1 MAVDQVASITL
12 EALRSAAPML
22 LATLGAVVGQRAGVL
37 NLGLEGV
44 VYLSAA
50 VAAAVGPP
58 WGFVAAVIVGTLY
71 NLLYYVLSNDLA
83 LNQIL
88 LGFAFTMVGYGV
100 GSQVARGVV
109 GRPIEKPVVYGVEAF
124 AVAVVAAVAVY
135 FFLRSRVGL
144 AIKASGDDPASLDL
158 MGVDVYNIRRVAG
171 LVEGVFASA
180 AGAYLVLLY
189 YGSWSEQLVMGWG
202 SLAVITAMISLWS
215 PLLAIAASL
224 VPSFF
229 ISLAYVL
236 QRLLQVSP
244 HLLNVVPYVASI
256 AVLAAVQVA
265 MRKTRLKALA
275 PRWLARP
282 YIREERT

>member
-1 MAVDQVASITL
+1 
-12 EALRSAAPML
+12 
-22 LATLGAVVGQRAGVL
+22 L

-71 NLLYYVLSNDLA
+71 NLLYYVLSNDFA

-109 GRPIEKPVVYGVEAF
+109 GRPIEKPVVYGVETF

-135 FFLRSRVGL
+135 FFLRSRAGL

>member
-1 MAVDQVASITL
+1 MAVDQIASITL
-12 EALRSAAPML
+12 EALRSATPML

-50 VAAAVGPP
+50 VAATVGPP
-58 WGFVAAVIVGTLY
+58 WGFVAAIVIGTLY
-71 NLLYYVLSNDLA
+71 NLLYYVLSNDFA

-100 GSQVARGVV
+100 GSQVARDVV
-109 GRPIEKPVVYGVEAF
+109 GRPIEKPVVYGVETF
-124 AVAVVAAVAVY
+124 AVAVVAAVAVH
-135 FFLRSRVGL
+135 FFLRSRMGL

-158 MGVDVYNIRRVAG
+158 MGVDVYNIRKVAG
-171 LVEGVFASA
+171 LIEGVLVSA

-189 YGSWSEQLVMGWG
+189 YGGWSEQLVMGWG

-236 QRLLQVSP
+236 QRFLQVSP
-244 HLLNVVPYVASI
+244 HLLNVVPYAASI

-275 PRWLARP
+275 PRWLAKP

>member
-1 MAVDQVASITL
+1 MAVEVSSIAL
-12 EALRSAAPML
+12 EALKSAAPML

-50 VAAAVGPP
+50 VAATLGPP
-58 WGFVAAVIVGTLY
+58 WGYLAAVAVGTLF

-88 LGFAFTMVGYGV
+88 LGFAFTMIGYGV
-100 GSQVARGVV
+100 GSQLAKGIV
-109 GRPIEKPVVYGVEAF
+109 GKPIEKPVVYGVEAF
-124 AVAVVAAVAVY
+124 AIAVVAAAAVY
-135 FFLRSRVGL
+135 FFLRSKTGL

-158 MGVDVYNIRRVAG
+158 MGVDVYNTRRVAG
-171 LVEGVFASA
+171 LVEGVLASA

-236 QRLLQVSP
+236 QRLLQISP
-244 HLLNVVPYVASI
+244 HLLNVVPYAASI
-256 AVLAAVQVA
+256 AVLAAVQVV

-275 PRWLARP
+275 PRWLAKP

>member
-44 VYLSAA
+44 VYLSTA

-71 NLLYYVLSNDLA
+71 NLIYYVLSNDFA

-100 GSQVARGVV
+100 GSQVARDVV
-109 GRPIEKPVVYGVEAF
+109 GRPIEKPVVYGVETF

-135 FFLRSRVGL
+135 FFLRSRMGL

-171 LVEGVFASA
+171 LVEGVFAST

-189 YGSWSEQLVMGWG
+189 YGSWSEQLVIGWG

-229 ISLAYVL
+229 ISLTYVL

-244 HLLNVVPYVASI
+244 HLLNMVPYVAPI

>member
-71 NLLYYVLSNDLA
+71 NLLYYVLSNDFA

-158 MGVDVYNIRRVAG
+158 MGVDVYNMRRVAG

-244 HLLNVVPYVASI
+244 HLLNMVPYVASI

>member
-1 MAVDQVASITL
+1 MAVDQIASITL
-12 EALRSAAPML
+12 EALRSATPML

-58 WGFVAAVIVGTLY
+58 WGFVAAIVIGTLY
-71 NLLYYVLSNDLA
+71 NLLYYVLSNDFA

-109 GRPIEKPVVYGVEAF
+109 GRSIEKPVVYGVETF
-124 AVAVVAAVAVY
+124 AVAVVAAVAVH
-135 FFLRSRVGL
+135 FFLRSRMGL

-158 MGVDVYNIRRVAG
+158 MGVDVYNIRKVAG
-171 LVEGVFASA
+171 LIEGVLVSA

-189 YGSWSEQLVMGWG
+189 YGGWSEQLVMGWG

-236 QRLLQVSP
+236 QRFLQVSP
-244 HLLNVVPYVASI
+244 HLLNVVPYAASI

-275 PRWLARP
+275 PRWLAKP

>member
-58 WGFVAAVIVGTLY
+58 WGFVATVIVGTLY
-71 NLLYYVLSNDLA
+71 NLLYYVLSNDFA

-109 GRPIEKPVVYGVEAF
+109 GRPIEKPVVYGVETF

-135 FFLRSRVGL
+135 FLLRSRAGL

>member
-71 NLLYYVLSNDLA
+71 NLLYYVLSNDFA

-100 GSQVARGVV
+100 GSQVARDVV
-109 GRPIEKPVVYGVEAF
+109 GRPIEKPVVYGVETF

-256 AVLAAVQVA
+256 AVLATVQVA

>member
-1 MAVDQVASITL
+1 MAVDQVVSITL

-71 NLLYYVLSNDLA
+71 NLLYYVLSNDFA

-144 AIKASGDDPASLDL
+144 AIKASGDDPVSLDL

-256 AVLAAVQVA
+256 AVLATVQVA

>member
-22 LATLGAVVGQRAGVL
+22 LATLGAMVGQRAGVL

-71 NLLYYVLSNDLA
+71 NLLYYVLSNDFA

-180 AGAYLVLLY
+180 AGAYLVLLH

-224 VPSFF
+224 VPSIF

-244 HLLNVVPYVASI
+244 HLLNVVPYVAPI

-265 MRKTRLKALA
+265 MRKTRLKTLA

>member
-58 WGFVAAVIVGTLY
+58 WGFVAAVIIGTLY
-71 NLLYYVLSNDLA
+71 NLLYYVLSNDFA

-109 GRPIEKPVVYGVEAF
+109 WRPIEKPVVYGVEAF

>member
-71 NLLYYVLSNDLA
+71 NLLYYVLSNDFA

-109 GRPIEKPVVYGVEAF
+109 GRPIEKPVLYGVEAF

-229 ISLAYVL
+229 ISLAYIL

>member
-1 MAVDQVASITL
+1 MAVDQIASITL
-12 EALRSAAPML
+12 EALRSATPML

-58 WGFVAAVIVGTLY
+58 WGFVAAIVIGTLY
-71 NLLYYVLSNDLA
+71 NLLYYVLSNDFA

-100 GSQVARGVV
+100 GSQVARDVV
-109 GRPIEKPVVYGVEAF
+109 GRPIEKPVVYGVETF
-124 AVAVVAAVAVY
+124 AVAVVAAVAVH
-135 FFLRSRVGL
+135 FFLRSRMGL

-158 MGVDVYNIRRVAG
+158 MGVDVYNIRKVAG
-171 LVEGVFASA
+171 LIEGVLVSA

-189 YGSWSEQLVMGWG
+189 YGGWSEQLVMGWG

-236 QRLLQVSP
+236 QRFLQVSP
-244 HLLNVVPYVASI
+244 HLLNVVPYAASI

-275 PRWLARP
+275 PRWLAKP

>member
-1 MAVDQVASITL
+1 L
-12 EALRSAAPML
+12 KSAAPIL

-50 VAAAVGPP
+50 VAAVVGPP
-58 WGFVAAVIVGTLY
+58 WGFLVAVAVGTFY

-109 GRPIEKPVVYGVEAF
+109 GRPIEKPAIYGIEAF
-124 AVAVVAAVAVY
+124 VAAVGVAIVMY
-135 FFLRSRVGL
+135 LFLRSRIGL
-144 AIKASGDDPASLDL
+144 AIRASGDDPASLDL
-158 MGVDVYNIRRVAG
+158 MGVDVYSVRKVAG
-171 LVEGVFASA
+171 LVEGLLASA
-180 AGAYLVLLY
+180 AGAYLVLMY
-189 YGSWSEQLVMGWG
+189 YGSWSDTLVMGWG
-202 SLAVITAMISLWS
+202 TLAVVTAMIALWS

-224 VPSFF
+224 VPSLF
-229 ISLAYVL
+229 ISLVYIL
-236 QRLLQVSP
+236 QGYLEASP
-244 HLLNVVPYVASI
+244 HLLNVVPYAASM
-256 AVLAAVQVA
+256 AVLVVVQVT
-265 MRKTRLKALA
+265 MSKTRLRTLA
-275 PRWLARP
+275 PRWLAKP